1 MKQQWKIL
9 SDRYHALSLRER
21 AMVGAAVLTVAGFL
35 VFALALGPQLDAG
48 QGYARQIVQQQQDA
62 AALRAKLQELTEQA
76 RNPDAAVSA
85 RLDEVRR
92 QVRQIDDKFKAI
104 EHKLVPPDKVATVLQ
119 AMLERNHGLRLVAL
133 RTLPPTGL
141 VETAAAATPPKQ
153 GVSAEQAPAPGAGI
167 YKHAVEITVQGGYRE
182 LLAYLAQLERAP
194 QQLFWSRASLRADYP
209 SSTLTL
215 VVFTLSTERT
225 WLAV

>member
-1 MKQQWKIL
+1 MNRHWAAL
-9 SDRYHALSLRER
+9 VVRYHGLSLRER
-21 AMVGAAVLTVAGFL
+21 VMVALALLALAGFL
-35 VFALALGPQLDAG
+35 VFSLALGPQLDHRTRLATRI
-48 QGYARQIVQQQQDA
+48 AQQEQDLT
-62 AALRAKLQELTEQA
+62 ALRAKVREISEQA
-76 RNPDAAVSA
+76 GNPDAAVNA
-85 RLDEVRR
+85 RLAEVRR
-92 QVRQIDDKFKAI
+92 QVAQIDQKFKAI
-104 EHKLVPPDKVATVLQ
+104 EHKLVPPDKVASLLQ

-141 VETAAAATPPKQ
+141 VEPESAVDPKVSPDKAAA
-153 GVSAEQAPAPGAGI
+153 PAAGI

-194 QQLFWSRASLRADYP
+194 QQLFWNRASLRADYP